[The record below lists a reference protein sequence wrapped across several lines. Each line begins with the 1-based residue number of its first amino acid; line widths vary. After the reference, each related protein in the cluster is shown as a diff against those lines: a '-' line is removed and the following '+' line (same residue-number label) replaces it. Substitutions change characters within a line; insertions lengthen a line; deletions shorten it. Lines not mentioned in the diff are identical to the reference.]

1 MDKPTK
7 PEVFGEKSNENQIIV
22 NSGRLLFN
30 AKDDYILGFS
40 DKGINFSTNG
50 GFHINGGTGKNSLT
64 HINTEKIYLGLD
76 AEKKGEPLLMG
87 NTTEE
92 WLRNLIECLEQ
103 MIISWETQIAP
114 TAWLPGGGGVPVA
127 IGALSLTKTQ
137 LLELKQK
144 VSEVGQHPLLSN
156 LAFVRKNK

>member
-1 MDKPTK
+1 MEKPTNPNK
-7 PEVFGEKSNENQIIV
+7 FGSNENENQVIV
-22 NSGRLLFN
+22 TSGRLLFN

-76 AEKKGEPLLMG
+76 AEKKGEPVMMG
-87 NTTEE
+87 NQTEK
-92 WLRNLIECLEQ
+92 WMQDLINCLEQ
-103 MIISWETQIAP
+103 MILAWETQIAP

-127 IGALSLTKTQ
+127 TGALALTKTQ
-137 LLELKQK
+137 LTELKNK
-144 VSEVGQHPLLSN
+144 VSNSGNHPLLSET
-156 LAFVRKNK
+156 AFVIKKK